1 MFNLQNSSAYVTGCS
16 VFQRLVLGLLACE
29 GLRERLSYYD
39 LDEDAFH
46 DTYLLVL
53 EKALCSVGG
62 IADFEAYFRACYRH
76 AVLHRHRTPRR
87 DVHPGTG
94 FFLRLCDEGP
104 TVPEE
109 ELGACER
116 LVLDILAFIRRSFP
130 HEVCRL
136 FLLRHESPGPA
147 VTARWRPHAGTTPSR
162 AAREVKASRAGRA
175 RKPTFRTAKQA
186 RRGRRIS
193 RRRINP
199 EKAKKA
205 VKENL
210 AGQAERFPGQ
220 PKQSLL
226 ALSDFSWYTN
236 TWSPFRRG
244 RRLRGKRSCLSA

>member
-1 MFNLQNSSAYVTGCS
+1 MSQDAVYFNVWFSACYM
-16 VFQRLVLGLLACE
+16 R
-29 GLRERLSYYD
+29 LRERLSYYD

-46 DTYLLVL
+46 DTYLLVR

-136 FLLRHESPGPA
+136 FLLRYYESP
-147 VTARWRPHAGTTPSR
+147 RPCSYRLLAQYAGTTPSR
-162 AAREVKASRAGRA
+162 AAREVKAVVAESPYAG
-175 RKPTFRTAKQA
+175 
-186 RRGRRIS
+186 
-193 RRRINP
+193 
-199 EKAKKA
+199 
-205 VKENL
+205 
-210 AGQAERFPGQ
+210 
-220 PKQSLL
+220 
-226 ALSDFSWYTN
+226 
-236 TWSPFRRG
+236 
-244 RRLRGKRSCLSA
+244 

>member
-1 MFNLQNSSAYVTGCS
+1 MSQDAVYFNVWFSACYM
-16 VFQRLVLGLLACE
+16 R
-29 GLRERLSYYD
+29 LRERLSYYD

-46 DTYLLVL
+46 DTYLLVR

-136 FLLRHESPGPA
+136 FLLRYYESPRPVQLPPA
-147 VTARWRPHAGTTPSR
+147 GAVCRDDTLAGRPRGEGR
-162 AAREVKASRAGRA
+162 RAGRA
-175 RKPTFRTAKQA
+175 RKPTFRTAK
-186 RRGRRIS
+186 
-193 RRRINP
+193 P
-199 EKAKKA
+199 
-205 VKENL
+205 
-210 AGQAERFPGQ
+210 
-220 PKQSLL
+220 
-226 ALSDFSWYTN
+226 
-236 TWSPFRRG
+236 
-244 RRLRGKRSCLSA
+244 

>member
-1 MFNLQNSSAYVTGCS
+1 MSQDAVYFNVWFSACYM
-16 VFQRLVLGLLACE
+16 R
-29 GLRERLSYYD
+29 LRERLSYYD

-46 DTYLLVL
+46 DTYLLVR

-130 HEVCRL
+130 LHK
-136 FLLRHESPGPA
+136 GD
-147 VTARWRPHAGTTPSR
+147 RPCG
-162 AAREVKASRAGRA
+162 AS
-175 RKPTFRTAKQA
+175 
-186 RRGRRIS
+186 
-193 RRRINP
+193 
-199 EKAKKA
+199 
-205 VKENL
+205 
-210 AGQAERFPGQ
+210 GQAITKPVTVIVAHELRFPTYHGDC
-220 PKQSLL
+220 
-226 ALSDFSWYTN
+226 AFMA
-236 TWSPFRRG
+236 
-244 RRLRGKRSCLSA
+244 CLCA

>member
-1 MFNLQNSSAYVTGCS
+1 MQCISTSGSRPATCGSGN
-16 VFQRLVLGLLACE
+16 VFPITTSTRTP
-29 GLRERLSYYD
+29 
-39 LDEDAFH
+39 FH
-46 DTYLLVL
+46 DTYLLVR

-136 FLLRHESPGPA
+136 FLLRYYESPRPVQLPPA
-147 VTARWRPHAGTTPSR
+147 GAVCRDDTLAGRPRGEGR
-162 AAREVKASRAGRA
+162 RAGRA
-175 RKPTFRTAKQA
+175 RKPTFRTAK
-186 RRGRRIS
+186 
-193 RRRINP
+193 P
-199 EKAKKA
+199 
-205 VKENL
+205 
-210 AGQAERFPGQ
+210 
-220 PKQSLL
+220 
-226 ALSDFSWYTN
+226 
-236 TWSPFRRG
+236 
-244 RRLRGKRSCLSA
+244 

>member
-1 MFNLQNSSAYVTGCS
+1 MSQDAVYFNVWFSACYM
-16 VFQRLVLGLLACE
+16 R
-29 GLRERLSYYD
+29 LRERLSYYD

-46 DTYLLVL
+46 DTYLLVR

-136 FLLRHESPGPA
+136 FLLRYYESP
-147 VTARWRPHAGTTPSR
+147 RPCSYRLLAQYAGTTPWGPPAGGR
-162 AAREVKASRAGRA
+162 AAVRPVRATR
-175 RKPTFRTAKQA
+175 RFA
-186 RRGRRIS
+186 RRSHRPAAAES
-193 RRRINP
+193 P
-199 EKAKKA
+199 Y
-205 VKENL
+205 
-210 AGQAERFPGQ
+210 AG
-220 PKQSLL
+220 
-226 ALSDFSWYTN
+226 
-236 TWSPFRRG
+236 
-244 RRLRGKRSCLSA
+244 

>member
-1 MFNLQNSSAYVTGCS
+1 MSQDAVYFNVWFSACYM
-16 VFQRLVLGLLACE
+16 R
-29 GLRERLSYYD
+29 LRERLSYYD

-46 DTYLLVL
+46 DTYLLVR

-136 FLLRHESPGPA
+136 FLLRYYESP
-147 VTARWRPHAGTTPSR
+147 RPCSYRLLAQYAGTTPSR
-162 AAREVKASRAGRA
+162 AAREVKAGVQTDLSHGEAIGPPRPNLPMPD
-175 RKPTFRTAKQA
+175 KPGKSEE
-186 RRGRRIS
+186 G
-193 RRRINP
+193 
-199 EKAKKA
+199 
-205 VKENL
+205 
-210 AGQAERFPGQ
+210 
-220 PKQSLL
+220 
-226 ALSDFSWYTN
+226 
-236 TWSPFRRG
+236 
-244 RRLRGKRSCLSA
+244 RGKRILPDRQNAFRVS

>member
-1 MFNLQNSSAYVTGCS
+1 MSQDAVYFNVWFSACYM
-16 VFQRLVLGLLACE
+16 R
-29 GLRERLSYYD
+29 LRERLSYYD

-46 DTYLLVL
+46 DTYLLVR

-136 FLLRHESPGPA
+136 FLLRYYESP
-147 VTARWRPHAGTTPSR
+147 RPCSYRLLAQYAGTTPSR
-162 AAREVKASRAGRA
+162 AAREVKAVVQAVRANR
-175 RKPTFRTAKQA
+175 RFA
-186 RRGRRIS
+186 RRSHRPPPR
-193 RRRINP
+193 P
-199 EKAKKA
+199 
-205 VKENL
+205 NL
-210 AGQAERFPGQ
+210 PMPDKPG
-220 PKQSLL
+220 KSEE
-226 ALSDFSWYTN
+226 
-236 TWSPFRRG
+236 G
-244 RRLRGKRSCLSA
+244 RGKRILPDRQNAFRVS